1 MRAAVIN
8 AVDGPFELVDL
19 PDPAADD
26 GKVLVRVRA
35 AGINFADVLIRRGR
49 YPQMPEL
56 PAVLGSE
63 IAGELEDGTRVMAFT
78 SGGGGYAEL
87 AAVDRAQVVPLPE
100 RATFAEGASFLL
112 TFLTAY
118 IPLTRQVRLRGGS
131 TVLVYAGAGGVG
143 TATIQV
149 ARALGARVVAA
160 VGSAEKLDVC
170 RELGAEEAYVY
181 ADLPEDLRVDVVVDP
196 IGGELFAGS
205 FARLKPLGAVV
216 AIGSAAGAWTEV
228 EPARLVGRNVG
239 LYGFY
244 LGRLLRFEPEL
255 VGTAVG
261 ELLGLWETGAL
272 RPLVGVEL
280 PLDQVEQAHEL
291 VESRRSVGKVVLTP

>member
-8 AVDGPFELVDL
+8 TVDGPFELVDL

-63 IAGELEDGTRVMAFT
+63 IAGELEDGTRVMAFM

-87 AAVDRAQVVPLPE
+87 AAVDRAQVVLLPDN
-100 RATFAEGASFLL
+100 ASFAEGASFLL

-118 IPLTRQVRLRGGS
+118 IPLTRQVRIRGGA
-131 TVLVYAGAGGVG
+131 TVLVYAAAGGVG

-170 RELGAEEAYVY
+170 RKFGAEEAYVY
-181 ADLPEDLRVDVVVDP
+181 AELPEDLRDRK
-196 IGGELFAGS
+196 S
-205 FARLKPLGAVV
+205 TRLN
-216 AIGSAAGAWTEV
+216 SS
-228 EPARLVGRNVG
+228 
-239 LYGFY
+239 
-244 LGRLLRFEPEL
+244 
-255 VGTAVG
+255 
-261 ELLGLWETGAL
+261 
-272 RPLVGVEL
+272 
-280 PLDQVEQAHEL
+280 H
-291 VESRRSVGKVVLTP
+291 